1 MMSPVPI
8 LLYHSVS
15 ADPLDWIAT
24 FTVSPVTFR
33 THLDVVVASGRQ
45 PITVSQFA
53 DGLQGKAELPERPV
67 LITVDDGFADFADNA
82 MPALT
87 ERKLPS
93 TLYVTTGALAGE
105 VPESVLPP
113 ADMLRA
119 ADLPGLEAEGV
130 EIGAHSHTHRQMDLL
145 SENQLVGELSRS
157 RDLLA
162 ETLGHPI
169 RSFAYPHGY
178 WRSKVLRLVDAAGF
192 DSSCAVGNSL
202 CSAMDHPLALS
213 RLMVR
218 ADTDASVIAAWL
230 DGSGASV
237 LQPQHRVL
245 AYGWRQYRRTRQSRL
260 LTRLSASGTREL
272 LGSSQRIAVPGHQT
286 ATYRRHDALLP
297 HRQFGP
303 PCFVGA

>member
-8 LLYHSVS
+8 LLYHSIS
-15 ADPLDWIAT
+15 ADPPDWIAT

-53 DGLQGKAELPERPV
+53 DGLQGKAELPARPV

-93 TLYVTTGALAGE
+93 TLYVTTGALAGR
-105 VPESVLPP
+105 VQESVLPP

-145 SENQLVGELSRS
+145 SENQLADEIFRS

-192 DSSCAVGNSL
+192 D
-202 CSAMDHPLALS
+202 
-213 RLMVR
+213 
-218 ADTDASVIAAWL
+218 TWI
-230 DGSGASV
+230 DGSGARI
-237 LQPQHRVL
+237 LPHQHRLL
-245 AYGWRQYRRTRQSRL
+245 AYGWRQYRRSRQSRP
-260 LTRLSASGTREL
+260 LTIFNSGGL
-272 LGSSQRIAVPGHQT
+272 LGLSSSARCAMPE
-286 ATYRRHDALLP
+286 A
-297 HRQFGP
+297 
-303 PCFVGA
+303 